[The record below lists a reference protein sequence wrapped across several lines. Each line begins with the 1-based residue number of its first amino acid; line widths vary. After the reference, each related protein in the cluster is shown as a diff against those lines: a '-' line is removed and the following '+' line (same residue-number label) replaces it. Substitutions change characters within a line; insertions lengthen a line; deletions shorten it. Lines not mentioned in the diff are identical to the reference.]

1 MVEKILYCLIKIK
14 VETVTVTVYYDLP
27 QGKQLMQNQ
36 DKGIV
41 MSTQSLVLQK
51 VGRMSRG
58 EYECQAVN
66 SEGTTTSNPVNLNI
80 MCKKIFYIFW
90 ATNRFVKA
98 LKKDWEISME
108 TI

>member
-1 MVEKILYCLIKIK
+1 MKGGGTSYSTSSDALQFK
-14 VETVTVTVYYDLP
+14 
-27 QGKQLMQNQ
+27 GKQLMQNQ

-66 SEGTTTSNPVNLNI
+66 SEGTATSNPVNLNI
-80 MCKKIFYIFW
+80 MC
-90 ATNRFVKA
+90 
-98 LKKDWEISME
+98 E
-108 TI
+108 

>member
-1 MVEKILYCLIKIK
+1 
-14 VETVTVTVYYDLP
+14 
-27 QGKQLMQNQ
+27 MQNQ

-80 MCKKIFYIFW
+80 MCKNNSIFVERE
-90 ATNRFVKA
+90 NVS
-98 LKKDWEISME
+98 KKKGGGE
-108 TI
+108 

>member
-1 MVEKILYCLIKIK
+1 
-14 VETVTVTVYYDLP
+14 
-27 QGKQLMQNQ
+27 MQNQ

-80 MCKKIFYIFW
+80 MCKLIIWVWSEIWDVNQRQQIMILLMLYQ
-90 ATNRFVKA
+90 
-98 LKKDWEISME
+98 KKQ
-108 TI
+108 T

>member
-1 MVEKILYCLIKIK
+1 
-14 VETVTVTVYYDLP
+14 
-27 QGKQLMQNQ
+27 
-36 DKGIV
+36 

-80 MCKKIFYIFW
+80 MCKKNSIFVERK
-90 ATNRFVKA
+90 NVS
-98 LKKDWEISME
+98 KKKGGE
-108 TI
+108 

>member
-1 MVEKILYCLIKIK
+1 
-14 VETVTVTVYYDLP
+14 
-27 QGKQLMQNQ
+27 MQNQ

-80 MCKKIFYIFW
+80 MCKKNIGTLICQ
-90 ATNRFVKA
+90 
-98 LKKDWEISME
+98 
-108 TI
+108 TIQLDRCLFPNPI